1 MPAVQEA
8 ALPRYRHKFGV
19 SADQILFF
27 DTDPVDFQRGKTGS
41 IDQETALK
49 REKFYMA
56 SRVLPSS
63 QSFADISD
71 FDMIHSGQP
80 MTQGG
85 FTDTGLSCDTD
96 GMPLEYLMDLIF
108 RKHRLH
114 GRFHDTESGLLVLA
128 FKRICL
134 FPGKICF
141 SKPYDGTNI
150 EFGT

>member
-1 MPAVQEA
+1 MSLTVEDSTDAGPTGKRKPWETDCVE
-8 ALPRYRHKFGV
+8 
-19 SADQILFF
+19 LFF

-49 REKFYMA
+49 REKLYMA

-108 RKHRLH
+108 RKQRLH
-114 GRFHDTESGLLVLA
+114 
-128 FKRICL
+128 
-134 FPGKICF
+134 
-141 SKPYDGTNI
+141 
-150 EFGT
+150 